1 MHLLTDTLWFPDIA
15 EASSEGLL
23 AIGGDLSLER
33 LKLAYYSGIFPW
45 YGDAEPIM
53 WWSPDPR
60 MVLFPEKLY
69 VSKNLQ
75 KKINKE
81 HFRITFNT
89 CFSEVIKNCAAIK
102 RNESGGTWITSEMLE
117 AYNMLHET
125 GMAISVEVWTGDKL
139 VGGLY
144 GIDLADRNIFC
155 GESMFSKESDASKVA
170 LYYLV
175 QKLKQENYKLIDCQM
190 YTEHLERMGAQEI
203 SRSQFQRY
211 LTD

>member
-1 MHLLTDTLWFPDIA
+1 MHFLTDTLWFPDIA

-23 AIGGDLSLER
+23 AMGGDLSLER
-33 LKLAYYSGIFPW
+33 LRLAYNSGIFPW

-60 MVLFPEKLY
+60 MVLFPEKLH

-75 KKINKE
+75 KKVNKK
-81 HFRITFNT
+81 HFLITFNT
-89 CFSEVIKNCAAIK
+89 CFSEVIKNCANIK
-102 RNESGGTWITSEMLE
+102 RNESGGTWITSEMLD
-117 AYNMLHET
+117 AYTMLHEA
-125 GMAISVEVWTGDKL
+125 GMATSVEVWTGDKL

-144 GIDLADRNIFC
+144 GIDLADRKIFC

-190 YTEHLERMGAQEI
+190 YTEHLERMGAEEI
-203 SRSQFQRY
+203 SRSQFRRH
-211 LTD
+211 LTE